1 MIIKIDKDKFE
12 SNLIHQGADKFAK
25 GSAVFNINEIMLVLD
40 KYTITDMPTK
50 EPTKECKHRCCEMP
64 CRCSCWNCEPEQEP
78 MLQPHSITQCKKC
91 LYIQSNYAPTL
102 PEKLD
107 LTNENSY
114 HKRHLAV
121 VVNRLIDYLQNK
133 ESK

>member
-50 EPTKECKHRCCEMP
+50 EPTKESKWPTEVFVK
-64 CRCSCWNCEPEQEP
+64 
-78 MLQPHSITQCKKC
+78 ITEWYTS
-91 LYIQSNYAPTL
+91 LLLLSG
-102 PEKLD
+102 
-107 LTNENSY
+107 
-114 HKRHLAV
+114 R
-121 VVNRLIDYLQNK
+121 
-133 ESK
+133 